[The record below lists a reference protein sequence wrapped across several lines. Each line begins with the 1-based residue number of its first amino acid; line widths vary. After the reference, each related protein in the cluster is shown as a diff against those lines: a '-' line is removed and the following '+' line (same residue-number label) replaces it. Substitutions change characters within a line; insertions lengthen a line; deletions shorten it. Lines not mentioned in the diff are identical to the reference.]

1 MTRAMKI
8 QRGWLAA
15 GGLEPGVA
23 KTTVGVN
30 DSLGFTEIRKAV
42 ILMVTIYY
50 MERIQLKSAN
60 GWRGRLGGLV
70 G

>member
-1 MTRAMKI
+1 MKI
-8 QRGWLAA
+8 QRGWLAV

-23 KTTVGVN
+23 KTTLGVN

-50 MERIQLKSAN
+50 RESIQLKSAN
-60 GWRGRLGGLV
+60 GGGGCLGGLV